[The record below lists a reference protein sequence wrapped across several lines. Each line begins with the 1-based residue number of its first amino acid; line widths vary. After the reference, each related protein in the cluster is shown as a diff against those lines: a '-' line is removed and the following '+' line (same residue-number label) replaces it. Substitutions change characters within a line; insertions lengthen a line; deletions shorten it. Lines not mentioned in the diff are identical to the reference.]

1 MSHEGSASRRRAD
14 PEALIIGGR
23 LRAVREYVGLTQK
36 EVADRVGMSDGG
48 YSSVE
53 RGHARMFVTDIPRF
67 ARAFG
72 VEPAYLAQRLGLCG
86 EDRPDIA
93 DTLMTRF
100 GPQLGQTLLK
110 LDMVLAQ
117 MEHGDTAALDVLIGS
132 IARKY
137 D

>member
-1 MSHEGSASRRRAD
+1 MSHDSRAPKRRAD

-23 LRAVREYVGLTQK
+23 LRALREQMGLTQR
-36 EVADRVGMSDGG
+36 EVADRVGMTDGG

-67 ARAFG
+67 ARALG
-72 VEPAYLAQRLGLCG
+72 VEAAYLAQRLGLCG
-86 EDRPDIA
+86 DDRPDIA
-93 DTLMTRF
+93 DTLMARF

-110 LDMVLAQ
+110 LDMVLAN
-117 MEHGDTAALDVLIGS
+117 MESGDVGALDVLIAS